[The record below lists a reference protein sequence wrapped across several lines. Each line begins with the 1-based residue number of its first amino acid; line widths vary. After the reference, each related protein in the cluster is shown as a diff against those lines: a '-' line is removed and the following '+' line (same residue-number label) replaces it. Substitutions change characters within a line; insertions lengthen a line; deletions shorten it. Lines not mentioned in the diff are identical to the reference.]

1 MSSNPTIHEFFR
13 RCRNPS
19 CGRLFPSP
27 AHLGAHVA
35 GRHGD
40 PYCSAFY
47 AMLRD
52 QRPKRRK
59 RNAVGAVSVPAAGAA
74 STSAF
79 CNAASANGSAAE
91 DEKARQK
98 RASDAVGAVSVAATG
113 AAATSAC
120 NAASASAAADAI
132 SPQNLKRRRPSDAVS
147 LELHRVTTEN
157 EALSAYALIDG
168 AARSMLSRFGLTHWL
183 YPFKN
188 PDLIKALAMSSTA
201 AVYIAR
207 DKESGDDLATVT
219 ISSVPLSGWYELSMW
234 QAPAEPAAYIGN
246 LAIDPTRARRGIG
259 RAVLAASARVA
270 RATLGASWIRCDAI
284 TAHPHLQGFY
294 EGAGWRQRGV
304 AFSVSIKNPL
314 ARGATGAPGPPGSP
328 AYVVNAE
335 APPPDDENVPFACQ
349 AYEAMTGDSTAA

>member
-1 MSSNPTIHEFFR
+1 
-13 RCRNPS
+13 
-19 CGRLFPSP
+19 
-27 AHLGAHVA
+27 
-35 GRHGD
+35 
-40 PYCSAFY
+40 
-47 AMLRD
+47 
-52 QRPKRRK
+52 
-59 RNAVGAVSVPAAGAA
+59 
-74 STSAF
+74 
-79 CNAASANGSAAE
+79 
-91 DEKARQK
+91 
-98 RASDAVGAVSVAATG
+98 
-113 AAATSAC
+113 
-120 NAASASAAADAI
+120 
-132 SPQNLKRRRPSDAVS
+132 
-147 LELHRVTTEN
+147 LHRVTTEN

-294 EGAGWRQRGV
+294 EGAGWRRRGV